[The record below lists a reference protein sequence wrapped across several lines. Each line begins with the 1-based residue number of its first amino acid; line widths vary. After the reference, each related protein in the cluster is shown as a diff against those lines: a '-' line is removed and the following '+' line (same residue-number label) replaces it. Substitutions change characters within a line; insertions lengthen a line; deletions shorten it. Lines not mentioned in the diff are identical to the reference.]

1 MATDPMPA
9 PRLPPAEQVWARV
22 VRGLDQDPAEG
33 LNTARE
39 CCDRHAGDRSRLAIT
54 VRHAD
59 GQSQRW
65 TYFDLSHHASMA
77 AAMFAK
83 AGLRRGDRV
92 AAVLSRQIETWIC
105 ALAAWRSGL
114 TYVPLFCGFGAD
126 ALAYRLAA
134 SQARLLVVDHQWRS
148 GVQQALELLDT
159 DIEVITVSGPRGR
172 GIRAGDR
179 SFWAE
184 IEAAEPAGP
193 AVNTAADE
201 AATLLFTSGT
211 TGQPKACV
219 IPHSGF
225 VSLIPYVD
233 HALGLRVGDLLFTTS
248 DPGWAYGLYTT
259 GLVPMGRGIPL
270 LSYSGP
276 FDPAAWL
283 EVMTAESATYITA
296 APTAFRSLV
305 VAVGRRAAPSS
316 LRAAAGAGEP
326 LDADTVSSWQSLTAT
341 PIRDGYGLTEVGMA
355 LANLADPPMELVPG
369 AMGTNVPGFD
379 VMLVGSD
386 GEPLD
391 GVAEGAIAIRR
402 PEFQLATDYD
412 NAHDEWQAR
421 WQGDL
426 FVTEDRARRDSDGRW
441 WFVGRDDD
449 IIVTAGYNVGPI
461 EVETVLLEHP
471 AVAEAAVVASPDP
484 GRGSAVRA
492 VIVARPDASPGPE
505 LTAELQQ
512 TVRERVGRHAYPR
525 IVDYVESLP
534 RTEVGKIRR
543 AALRVTEP

>member
-1 MATDPMPA
+1 MSAVRLPA
-9 PRLPPAEQVWARV
+9 PTEVWERV
-22 VRGLDQDPAEG
+22 AAGLDQDPSEG

-39 CCDRHAGDRSRLAIT
+39 CCERHAGDRSRLAIT

-59 GQSQRW
+59 GTSQRW
-65 TYFDLSHHASMA
+65 TYFDLAHYASMA
-77 AAMFAK
+77 AEVFAR

-126 ALAYRLAA
+126 ALAYRLRA
-134 SQARLLVVDHQWRS
+134 SQAKLLVVDHQWRA
-148 GVQQALELLDT
+148 GAQQALELLDA
-159 DIEVITVSGPRGR
+159 DMDVVTVSGPQGR
-172 GIRAGDR
+172 GIHAGDR

-184 IEAAEPAGP
+184 LDTAGTSTP

-259 GLVPMGRGIPL
+259 GLVPMSRGIPL

-276 FDPAAWL
+276 FDPSAWL
-283 EVMTAESATYITA
+283 DVIAAESATYITA

-305 VAVGRRAAPSS
+305 AAIGRRGAAPPT

-326 LDADTVSSWQSLTAT
+326 LDADTVSSWQSLTGT

-355 LANLADPPMELVPG
+355 LANLADPDTGLVPG
-369 AMGTNVPGFD
+369 AMGTNVPGFEA
-379 VMLVGSD
+379 MLVDAD
-386 GEPLD
+386 GEPLT
-391 GVAEGAIAIRR
+391 GEATGAIAVRR
-402 PEFQLATDYD
+402 PEFQLATGYD
-412 NAHDEWQAR
+412 NADEAWQDR
-421 WQGDL
+421 WKGDL
-426 FVTEDRARRDSDGRW
+426 FVTEDRARRDADGRW

-471 AVAEAAVVASPDP
+471 AVAEAAVVAAPDRP
-484 GRGSAVRA
+484 TRLGSSSGDRRESRRLRKPRA
-492 VIVARPDASPGPE
+492 DR
-505 LTAELQQ
+505 
-512 TVRERVGRHAYPR
+512 
-525 IVDYVESLP
+525 
-534 RTEVGKIRR
+534 
-543 AALRVTEP
+543 